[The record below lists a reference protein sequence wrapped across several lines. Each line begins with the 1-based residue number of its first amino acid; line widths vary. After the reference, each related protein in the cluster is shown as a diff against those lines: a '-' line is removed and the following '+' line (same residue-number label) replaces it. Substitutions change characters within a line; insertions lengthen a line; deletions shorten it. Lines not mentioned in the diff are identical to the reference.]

1 MNMRKRLTDSK
12 ELFPHQFEFVVIDEA
27 HNLESRVRSSYTQD
41 MNYRKMFQEA
51 DAARQIT
58 RSIGEPLD
66 NKLREYHK
74 LLNEVFTALQEQIRK
89 QDAYAE
95 KEGREI
101 ERYSVEPKKL
111 RALEKFCG
119 CIHDINYYISMDFG
133 LDDYSRNR
141 DYSRE
146 IEALE
151 EQERFFK
158 SLKAEDSEDIFWMTT
173 KGKSRENICLSSCP
187 KEVDKLTSRLLF
199 QSEDFTTILTSAT
212 ITS

>member
-51 DAARQIT
+51 DAARQIN

-74 LLNEVFTALQEQIRK
+74 LLNEVFYSFARNKSGK

-111 RALEKFCG
+111 RA
-119 CIHDINYYISMDFG
+119 FG
-133 LDDYSRNR
+133 
-141 DYSRE
+141 
-146 IEALE
+146 
-151 EQERFFK
+151 
-158 SLKAEDSEDIFWMTT
+158 
-173 KGKSRENICLSSCP
+173 
-187 KEVDKLTSRLLF
+187 EVLRMYT
-199 QSEDFTTILTSAT
+199 
-212 ITS
+212 